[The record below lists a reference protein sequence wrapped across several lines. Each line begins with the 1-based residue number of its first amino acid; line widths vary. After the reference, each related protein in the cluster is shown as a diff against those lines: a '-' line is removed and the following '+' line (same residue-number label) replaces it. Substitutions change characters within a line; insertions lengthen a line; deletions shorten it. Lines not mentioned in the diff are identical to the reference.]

1 MLKIKNLEV
10 LVDDKKIIDNLD
22 LSLGNNEIHVIMGPN
37 GVGKSTICKAI
48 MGHPDYKL
56 TNGSIKYNG
65 EEIKGLSTSEI
76 AKKGIFYLMQSPT
89 EIPGVTNAE
98 MLRVALGERGIKT
111 SIFEFNKECNNSC
124 DELMIDKSYIH
135 HNINENMSGGEK
147 KKNELLQLY
156 LLKPSLILLDELDSG
171 LDVDSLETLS
181 KGILAYKEKTK
192 CSIIIITHHTN
203 ILKHIVPD
211 KVHILENGKIVMSG
225 DALLAEK
232 IENYGFKG
240 TFNMLESESFE

>member
-1 MLKIKNLEV
+1 MLKIKNLEIV
-10 LVDDKKIIDNLD
+10 VDNKKIIDDLD
-22 LSLGNNEIHVIMGPN
+22 LSVGNNEIHVIMGPN

-48 MGHPDYKL
+48 MGD
-56 TNGSIKYNG
+56 TNYTVSGSIKFNG
-65 EEIKGLSTSEI
+65 EELTTLNTSER
-76 AKKGIFYLMQSPT
+76 AMRGIFYLMQSPT

-98 MLRVALGERGIKT
+98 MLRTALVERGVKS

-124 DELMIDKSYIH
+124 DELMIDKSFIH

-171 LDVDSLETLS
+171 LDIDSLESLS

-192 CSIIIITHHTN
+192 CSVIIITHHTN
-203 ILKHIVPD
+203 ILKYMVPD
-211 KVHILENGKIVMSG
+211 EVHILENGRITMSG
-225 DALLAEK
+225 DVHLAEK
-232 IENYGFKG
+232 IENYGFRG
-240 TFNMLESESFE
+240 TINMVESETRE

>member
-1 MLKIKNLEV
+1 MLKIKNLSIV
-10 LVDDKKIIDNLD
+10 VDDKKIIDDLD
-22 LSLGNNEIHVIMGPN
+22 LSVGSNEIHVIMGPN
-37 GVGKSTICKAI
+37 GVGKSSICKSI

-56 TNGSIKYNG
+56 ENGSIKFNG
-65 EEIKGLSTSEI
+65 EEIKGLKTNDI
-76 AKKGIFYLMQSPT
+76 AQKGIFYLMQSPT

-98 MLRVALGERGIKT
+98 MLRTALVDRGIKT

-124 DELMIDKSYIH
+124 DELSIDRSYIH

-171 LDVDSLETLS
+171 LDIDSLETLS
-181 KGILAYKEKTK
+181 KGILKYKEKTK

-203 ILKHIVPD
+203 ILKYIVPD
-211 KVHILENGKIVMSG
+211 KVHILENGKIVLSG
-225 DALLAEK
+225 DASLAEK
-232 IENYGFKG
+232 IENYGFRG
-240 TFNMLESESFE
+240 TFNMLESEKSE